1 MRVDYKLENAVA
13 RITINR
19 PERMNAVDAETELEL
34 ERIWQSIEA
43 DETIRCIVLTG
54 AGERAFSAGAD
65 LKSDNGLTGLEYWG
79 HKNPAGFG
87 GISMR
92 RTLNIPVIARVN
104 GLAMG
109 GGMEMVL
116 GCDIVI
122 ATEKAFFGLPE
133 AKVGRLPLDG
143 GMVLLQRQIPQKIA
157 AGLMMTG
164 RRMSSSEAFNYGLVN
179 KVVPMEELDHEV
191 DGWVSD
197 IVSCAP
203 LSIAAIKQTIASTAH
218 LPPTDAQALRT
229 TALIR
234 ALTSEDSDEGVAAFR
249 EKRTPVWHGR

>member
-1 MRVDYKLENAVA
+1 MSVDYELDTGVA
-13 RITINR
+13 RVIINR
-19 PERMNAVDAETELEL
+19 PERMNAVDAETEAAL

-43 DETIRCIVLTG
+43 DETVRCIVLTG
-54 AGERAFSAGAD
+54 AGDRAFSAGAD

-79 HKNPAGFG
+79 NSNPAGFG

-92 RTLNIPVIARVN
+92 RTMNVPVIARVN

-122 ATEKAFFGLPE
+122 AAESAYFGLPE

-143 GMVLLQRQIPQKIA
+143 GMVLLQRLIPTKIA

-164 RRMSSSEAFNYGLVN
+164 RRLSSTEAFNYGLVN
-179 KVVPMEELDHEV
+179 KVVPMEELDREV
-191 DGWVSD
+191 DEWVND
-197 IVSCAP
+197 ILSCAP
-203 LSIAAIKQTIASTAH
+203 LSIAAIKQTIACTGH
-218 LPPTDAQALRT
+218 LPPNEAQAQRSAT
-229 TALIR
+229 LIK

-249 EKRTPVWHGR
+249 EKRSPVWRGR